1 MVRLKTYSLI
11 FSVMFTILPVGEFP
25 QTLGNQYV
33 QICLLKE
40 RITQAS
46 QGLNQPTQR
55 IRTRPDRSE
64 FFAMGFPQRRSTR
77 CNIKFVK
84 CQEPAESAASPPSN
98 FLTSAKSIAF
108 LSLTTTTTTLEFS
121 CPARDKTTIMADTAV
136 VDPPHATIPSPAPAA
151 GAEADEQPTH
161 TNDENALTTQPSETA
176 VTEADGTQK
185 KKKIIRRKRRPARPQ
200 VDPATVKSEPPP
212 QTGTVFNIW
221 YNKWSGGD
229 REDKYLSK
237 QAASSRCNVAKDSG
251 YTRADKVPGSF
262 FCLFFARGVCP
273 KGHEC
278 EYLHRL
284 PTLHDLF
291 NPNVDCFGRD
301 KFSDYRD
308 DMGGVGSFMRQNRT
322 LYVGRIHVT
331 DDIEEV
337 VARHFAEWGQVERT
351 RVLTSRGVAFVTYT
365 NEANAQFAKEAMAHQ
380 SLDHSEILNV
390 RWATVDPN
398 PLAQKREARR
408 LEEQAAEAVRRALPA
423 EFVAELEGR
432 DPEAR
437 KRKKIEGS
445 FGLQGYEPPDEIWYT
460 RTKELEDAK
469 QTGQGQLEAPEQPL
483 MLESAPPA
491 AAASAEPQ
499 NSGIFSGST
508 VAALQGLAG
517 GNVTTQR
524 TSQTAGPLVG
534 YGSDDE
540 SD

>member
-1 MVRLKTYSLI
+1 MAETETADV
-11 FSVMFTILPVGEFP
+11 P
-25 QTLGNQYV
+25 Q
-33 QICLLKE
+33 
-40 RITQAS
+40 
-46 QGLNQPTQR
+46 
-55 IRTRPDRSE
+55 
-64 FFAMGFPQRRSTR
+64 
-77 CNIKFVK
+77 
-84 CQEPAESAASPPSN
+84 
-98 FLTSAKSIAF
+98 
-108 LSLTTTTTTLEFS
+108 
-121 CPARDKTTIMADTAV
+121 
-136 VDPPHATIPSPAPAA
+136 TIPSPSPADTP
-151 GAEADEQPTH
+151 ETDQHQTPNEET
-161 TNDENALTTQPSETA
+161 ALTEPSETA
-176 VTEADGTQK
+176 VAEK
-185 KKKIIRRKRRPARPQ
+185 KTKKIIRRKRRPARPQ
-200 VDPATVKSEPPP
+200 VDPASLKSEPPP

-237 QAASSRCNVAKDSG
+237 HAAINRCNVAKDSG
-251 YTRADKVPGSF
+251 YTRADKVPGSY

-273 KGHEC
+273 NGHQC
-278 EYLHRL
+278 QYLHRL

-423 EFVAELEGR
+423 DFVAELEGR

-437 KRKKIEGS
+437 KRKKIEGG
-445 FGLQGYEPPDEIWYT
+445 FGLQGYEPPDEVWYAKA
-460 RTKELEDAK
+460 KEVEAGGGN
-469 QTGQGQLEAPEQPL
+469 TEQLEAPEQPP
-483 MLESAPPA
+483 MIEAAPA
-491 AAASAEPQ
+491 GETQS
-499 NSGIFSGST
+499 SGIFSSST
-508 VAALQGLAG
+508 VAALKGLAG
-517 GNVTTQR
+517 GNVTTQKAPQ
-524 TSQTAGPLVG
+524 SSGGPLVA

>member
-1 MVRLKTYSLI
+1 M
-11 FSVMFTILPVGEFP
+11 
-25 QTLGNQYV
+25 
-33 QICLLKE
+33 
-40 RITQAS
+40 
-46 QGLNQPTQR
+46 
-55 IRTRPDRSE
+55 
-64 FFAMGFPQRRSTR
+64 
-77 CNIKFVK
+77 
-84 CQEPAESAASPPSN
+84 AE
-98 FLTSAKSIAF
+98 
-108 LSLTTTTTTLEFS
+108 
-121 CPARDKTTIMADTAV
+121 TAV
-136 VDPPHATIPSPAPAA
+136 VDPPHATEPTPLPTESPEPSGLTPS
-151 GAEADEQPTH
+151 
-161 TNDENALTTQPSETA
+161 NENALTQPSETA
-176 VTEADGTQK
+176 VAATTDADGAQK
-185 KKKIIRRKRRPARPQ
+185 KTKKIIRRKRRPARPQ
-200 VDPATVKSEPPP
+200 VDPATLKSEPPP

-237 QAASSRCNVAKDSG
+237 HAAPSRCNIAKDSG
-251 YTRADKVPGSF
+251 YTRADKVPGSY

-308 DMGGVGSFMRQNRT
+308 DMGGVGSFTRQNRT

-337 VARHFAEWGQVERT
+337 VSRHFAEWGQIDRI

-380 SLDHSEILNV
+380 SLDHNEILNV

-437 KRKKIEGS
+437 KKKKIEGS
-445 FGLQGYEPPDEIWYT
+445 FGLEGYEAPDDVWYA
-460 RTKELEDAK
+460 RTKELEAA
-469 QTGQGQLEAPEQPL
+469 GRAGQLEAPDQQL
-483 MLESAPPA
+483 MIEPAPSSSSLALP
-491 AAASAEPQ
+491 SQE
-499 NSGIFSGST
+499 NSGIFSSST
-508 VAALQGLAG
+508 VAALRGLAG
-517 GNVTTQR
+517 GNVTMQKAPAN
-524 TSQTAGPLVG
+524 SGGPLVA
-534 YGSDDE
+534 YGSDDD